1 MKEVS
6 LLLKEMH
13 GLEATA
19 LQKHDVDTG
28 MVPSSIV
35 NAGSNNDGH
44 PPGRDS
50 TPAPVAPSKTQKSGR
65 VQKPFTVAQSG
76 TKAKS
81 RRQAKLSCDQLRI
94 NHVTSEKKRRE
105 IVRNIYDELVDLV
118 PDLSENEN
126 RSEQIIYMKTINY
139 IRWLYEKNQKLR
151 AQIYSKQKELK
162 GDEPGF
168 KIPDRLIWELK
179 R

>member
-1 MKEVS
+1 MS
-6 LLLKEMH
+6 DLK
-13 GLEATA
+13 ARV
-19 LQKHDVDTG
+19 LQRHDVDTSV
-28 MVPSSIV
+28 VPSSIA
-35 NAGSNNDGH
+35 NADSNNDTN
-44 PPGRDS
+44 PPGMD
-50 TPAPVAPSKTQKSGR
+50 PILAPIAPPSTQKSRR
-65 VQKPFTVAQSG
+65 VRKPSTLAQSA

-118 PDLSENEN
+118 PDLGENEN

-151 AQIYSKQKELK
+151 AQIYSRQKELK
-162 GDEPGF
+162 GDGPEF
-168 KIPDRLIWELK
+168 KIPDRLVWELK